1 MMDINPRNGDFCVLF
16 KSHSKKN
23 IFVEIKTTHFQ
34 IIQSSDTHRFY
45 KAYSSQKSMIYKH
58 RVSLFSGKQKQTT
71 DNKLIQRFSE
81 NPSTVHGHLGSYKN
95 NQISPCNNFDISYVS
110 SANVLNRS
118 KFKFFN

>member
-58 RVSLFSGKQKQTT
+58 RVSMFSGKQKQTT
-71 DNKLIQRFSE
+71 DNKLKLGKS
-81 NPSTVHGHLGSYKN
+81 VHGARSFRQLQKQS
-95 NQISPCNNFDISYVS
+95 DITM
-110 SANVLNRS
+110 
-118 KFKFFN
+118 